1 MKAIFTPSLARGSV
15 VAPPSKSMGHR
26 ALFAAALG
34 EGESFVSPIA
44 PSEDMRATISA
55 LSALGAAFSPEG
67 EGVRVTGM
75 GFPHRVERVVNCRE
89 SGSTLRF
96 VLPLCLLTGEE
107 MLLTGAPR
115 LLARPLSVYE
125 ALCREKGFLFQRTEE
140 GILVCGKLA
149 SGEYAVPGNISS
161 QFITGLLLALSL
173 LPGESLLRV
182 TGEMESAPYVDM
194 TLSAMADFG
203 VSIRKEG
210 QEFFIPGSARYR
222 GRDYTVEG
230 DYSNAAFPDAF
241 NLLGGSVS
249 LLGLREDSLQG
260 DAVYRRIYP
269 RLQQGYGTFDLSQ
282 CPDLAPILFALAAAL
297 HGGEFTGTA
306 RLREKESDRG
316 LAMKAELAKCGVHLT
331 LEENRILVPGGCLK
345 APHSPLCGHNDHRI
359 VMAMSVLL
367 SRLGG
372 EIHGAE
378 AVTKSYPNF
387 FETIQKLGIKVKTDE
402 TE

>member
-1 MKAIFTPSLARGSV
+1 MNVSFTPSFARGSAA
-15 VAPPSKSMGHR
+15 APPSKSMGHR

-34 EGESFVSPIA
+34 SGESFVSPIA
-44 PSEDMRATISA
+44 PSEDMKATLSA
-55 LSALGAAFSPEG
+55 LSALGAAFTPEG
-67 EGVRVTGM
+67 EGVRVRGM
-75 GFPHRVERVVNCRE
+75 GFPRRVEKTVNCRE

-125 ALCREKGFLFQRTEE
+125 DLCREKGFLFRRTRE
-140 GILVCGKLA
+140 GILVRGKLTP
-149 SGEYAVPGNISS
+149 GEYTVPGNISS
-161 QFITGLLLALSL
+161 QFITGLLFALSL

-194 TLSAMADFG
+194 TLAAMGDFG
-203 VSIRKEG
+203 VFIRKEG
-210 QEFFIPGSARYR
+210 QNFIIPGFARFESKT
-222 GRDYTVEG
+222 YTVEG

-241 NLLGGSVS
+241 NLLGGCVS
-249 LLGLREDSLQG
+249 LTGLREDSLQG
-260 DAVYRRIYP
+260 DALYRRIYP
-269 RLQQGYGTFDLSQ
+269 KLKEGFGTFDLSQ

-316 LAMKAELAKCGVHLT
+316 AAMKAELEKCGVSIT
-331 LEENRILVPGGCLK
+331 LEENRILVPGGALK
-345 APHSPLCGHNDHRI
+345 APCAPISGHNDHRI

-372 EIHGAE
+372 ELHGAE
-378 AVTKSYPNF
+378 AVTKSYPDF
-387 FETIQKLGIKVKTDE
+387 FEMIQNLGIEVKINE